1 MTAHAHASASIAKSS
16 PTATYAVKPTPHDA
30 TPRDT
35 TPRDTTTHDTTPHD
49 AARSPGST
57 TGAVRGL
64 LRLEAL
70 AAFVASL
77 VAYNHLGGAWSTF
90 AALFL
95 LPDLAF
101 LGYLAGPRV
110 GAVAYDTTHSWL
122 GPAALALVGA
132 ITGLDVLWLVAIW
145 AAHLGFDRAL
155 GYGLKYA
162 TGFAHT
168 HLGVVGRARSER
180 SLSWSRT
187 YASRTPADGAA
198 EPR

>member
-16 PTATYAVKPTPHDA
+16 PTATYAVKPTPHDV
-30 TPRDT
+30 
-35 TPRDTTTHDTTPHD
+35 TPHD
-49 AARSPGST
+49 AATHDAHGVARSSGST

-64 LRLEAL
+64 LRLEAV

-77 VAYNHLGGAWSTF
+77 VAYHHLGGAWSTF

-132 ITGLDVLWLVAIW
+132 ITGLEVLWLVAIW

-180 SLSWSRT
+180 NLSWSRT